1 MYNVWLT
8 MSFFLKSWL
17 FMIDVWLI
25 TWRILRI
32 FEKFSQLKNVPFK
45 SFYSLFFEQ
54 CFPCQDSTSIYGAWK
69 LSFAEILLKYS
80 RTLSKLNLKR
90 HLFVKVCGVIWDP
103 SAIWLPGPIAS
114 RWISKSVL
122 FFEFQKSWIFYFCE
136 WNEIKRN
143 TTEYVGNLGH

>member
-90 HLFVKVCGVIWDP
+90 HLFVKVCSVIWVPD
-103 SAIWLPGPIAS
+103 SGPLLQYGYLVLS
-114 RWISKSVL
+114 RHG
-122 FFEFQKSWIFYFCE
+122 EFQSQFYFSNFKKVE
-136 WNEIKRN
+136 YSIFANEMK
-143 TTEYVGNLGH
+143 